1 MMGKS
6 EAVGGVDSESFSIK
20 LLFMSLR
27 MPAVHNH
34 TQLLGHMDTQW
45 KLNGTT
51 TTQRTC
57 LERTRCDVMMQSV
70 IPSVTVV

>member
-1 MMGKS
+1 MMEKI
-6 EAVGGVDSESFSIK
+6 GGGGDSESFSIK

-27 MPAVHNH
+27 MPAVHNLS
-34 TQLLGHMDTQW
+34 QLLGHVDAQW

-57 LERTRCDVMMQSV
+57 LERIRL
-70 IPSVTVV
+70 